1 MTKLTVIFFLMS
13 MFILGA
19 CDVQTPGK
27 DASAFLPTLP
37 EYTMTNAV
45 DAVNGV
51 DVLGRFRDFV
61 RPIIG
66 TDAANTIFPQQ
77 IDVVQNYL
85 ECMMGRVDALAMRFY
100 SHDEFWNSVGAVISV
115 NWDRFGN
122 LGNQLAC
129 LVPSPLFA
137 DTPELRPCAEA
148 WEYIENDVRY
158 FFFYVGTS
166 VKICDDLKA
175 SLPRNA

>member
-1 MTKLTVIFFLMS
+1 MRKFTVIFFLMS
-13 MFILGA
+13 MLLLTA
-19 CDVQTPGK
+19 CDFQTPGK

-45 DAVNGV
+45 DVVQGV
-51 DVLGRFRDFV
+51 DMMSRFRDLV
-61 RPIIG
+61 RPIVG
-66 TDAANTIFPQQ
+66 NNAANTIFPVQ

-100 SHDEFWNSVGAVISV
+100 SHDEFWNSVGMVITV
-115 NWDRFGN
+115 NWDRFSN

-137 DTPELRPCAEA
+137 DNPELRPCAEA
-148 WEYIENDVRY
+148 WEYIENNVRY

-166 VKICDDLKA
+166 VKICDDFKA
-175 SLPRNA
+175 NLPRNA